1 MERSFS
7 TSALCHEILHTIA
20 LQRDILRLDET
31 CYECI
36 MPNVV
41 DGALVGA
48 TDRGSGHLSRV
59 ILQPSRR
66 CIMPADPDVKKAQQ
80 SLLCRCYLP
89 LPTDVDGIF
98 GNRTRTAVFHYQLDR
113 SHAGQPQ
120 GFSIP
125 LAADHILGPMTK
137 ARLNPPQ
144 IKKGDNGRWV
154 TLCQEILTFLALHGP
169 HPTWDSPGHR
179 RPVWPEN

>member
-1 MERSFS
+1 
-7 TSALCHEILHTIA
+7 
-20 LQRDILRLDET
+20 
-31 CYECI
+31 
-36 MPNVV
+36 
-41 DGALVGA
+41 
-48 TDRGSGHLSRV
+48 
-59 ILQPSRR
+59 
-66 CIMPADPDVKKAQQ
+66 MPADPDVKKAQQ

-169 HPTWDSPGHR
+169 HNTWDPQGIDGQFGPKTEAAVKAFQGDHKEPAPPKGNHKQLAQDGIVGPITWCALGS
-179 RPVWPEN
+179 